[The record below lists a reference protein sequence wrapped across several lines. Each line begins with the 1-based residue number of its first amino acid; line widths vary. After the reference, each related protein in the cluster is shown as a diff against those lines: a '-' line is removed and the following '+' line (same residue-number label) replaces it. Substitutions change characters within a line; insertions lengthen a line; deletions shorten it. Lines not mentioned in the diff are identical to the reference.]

1 MNKNS
6 WQSLMRAMGIPPSIE
21 CFEKLKKAYSE
32 KHRFYHTAKHIE
44 AMLNHLDSTVE
55 LSEHPHELELAIWF
69 HDAIYKPF
77 SSKNELDSAE
87 WAKEFL
93 TDNKYSSD
101 GAERVY
107 NLIMATQHNVEI
119 NSVDEQLIVDIDLT
133 ILGASPT
140 VYEQFEQNIRKE
152 YKLVPSII
160 YRKKRKELLKSFLSK
175 QSIYNLDYFKE
186 KYENSARLNIK
197 KAIEAL

>member
-1 MNKNS
+1 MS
-6 WQSLMRAMGIPPSIE
+6 AMGMPPSNE
-21 CFEKLKKAYSE
+21 CFEKLQKAYSE
-32 KHRFYHTAKHIE
+32 KHRFYHTTKHIE

-77 SSKNELDSAE
+77 SSTNEFDSAK

-93 TDNKYSSD
+93 TDNQYSSD
-101 GAERVY
+101 GEERVY
-107 NLIMATQHNVEI
+107 KLIMATQHNVEV
-119 NSVDEQLIVDIDLT
+119 NSVDEKLIVDIDLT
-133 ILGASPT
+133 ILGASST
-140 VYEQFEQNIRKE
+140 VYEQFVQNIRQE

-175 QSIYNLDYFKE
+175 SSIYNLDYFKE
-186 KYENSARLNIK
+186 KYEKAARMNIK
-197 KAIEAL
+197 RAIEAL